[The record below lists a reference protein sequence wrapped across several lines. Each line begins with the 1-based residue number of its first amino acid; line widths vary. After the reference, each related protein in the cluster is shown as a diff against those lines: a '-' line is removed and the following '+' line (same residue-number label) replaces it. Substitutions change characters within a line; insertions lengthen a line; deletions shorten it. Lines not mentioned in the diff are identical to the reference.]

1 MTRVGVRARGW
12 AEPQPSPRA
21 EDRLHFW
28 AESDFKAQEA
38 LKIVDTC
45 PLPLFN
51 ETGVFHESAKSC
63 LGVQ

>member
-1 MTRVGVRARGW
+1 MKWGQARKRKSGGRRPVSVSRRQ
-12 AEPQPSPRA
+12 ASIP
-21 EDRLHFW
+21 
-28 AESDFKAQEA
+28 AESDFQAKDS

-51 ETGVFHESAKSC
+51 ETGVFHDSAKSC

>member
-1 MTRVGVRARGW
+1 MKWGQARKRKLPGRRPVSVGRGQTSIR
-12 AEPQPSPRA
+12 P
-21 EDRLHFW
+21 
-28 AESDFKAQEA
+28 ESDFQAQDA

-51 ETGVFHESAKSC
+51 ETGVFHDSARSC

>member
-1 MTRVGVRARGW
+1 MKWGQARKRKSGW
-12 AEPQPSPRA
+12 RRPVSLSRQASIS
-21 EDRLHFW
+21 
-28 AESDFKAQEA
+28 AESDFQAKDS

-51 ETGVFHESAKSC
+51 ETGVFHDSAKSC